1 MKLIDHVPN
10 SNGKFEFHLDD
21 SLGKTIETNST
32 FAYQFAKKK
41 FNTFRNTFG
50 IENEP
55 CVFEASLDTYIAILA
70 GILEEYETK
79 NPKNNI
85 LNWKYKNK

>member
-10 SNGKFEFHLDD
+10 SNGKFEFQLDD
-21 SLGKTIETNST
+21 SIRKNILINST
-32 FAYQFAKKK
+32 FAYKFAREK
-41 FNTFRNTFG
+41 FETFKETFSVQD
-50 IENEP
+50 EP
-55 CVFEASLDTYIAILA
+55 CVFEATLDTYIAILA

-85 LNWKYKNK
+85 LNWKMTNK